1 MKKFLG
7 IAAYVA
13 IVCFAIPSM
22 AFAQAVVSIDP
33 AEMKSPEVGKQV
45 VVNVNIKGGANVA
58 GYQFTLTFDATALKF
73 ISIANADYLPAGA
86 FAVPPAVGA
95 GKVTLAA
102 TSLTGPAAGA
112 DGTLAKATFE
122 VVAVKDSTLG
132 LTELALSDPVAN
144 SLPVTTTGGKI
155 AGAPA
160 PANQAPVAAI
170 KAADKATVG
179 ASIPL
184 DGGDSKDDS
193 TIASYAWDFG
203 DSSTG
208 TGKSVSHAYAKA
220 GDFTVTLTVT
230 DDGKPDGKPL
240 TGKATLIIK
249 VAEAPKPVIT
259 EHKPGVKVLWLT
271 TNIPVEKSP
280 AKGFI
285 AIWEGEMD
293 AKAGTFIEYQVKFSH
308 FTVHRIG
315 GVFVHAADGTV
326 SGPVAADTEQD
337 WHHRKVSLDALAG
350 KKIVAITLGT
360 DNGANPDNA
369 AGPFNMLVD
378 NVQIT
383 DGTNLLTEVW
393 VGKQDIGGNASV
405 AQAFGDAV
413 GIDNFKAN
421 VINEGDVAVHPQG
434 KVITTWGRLKGAQ

>member
-1 MKKFLG
+1 MRKFLG

-22 AFAQAVVSIDP
+22 AFAAAVVSIDP
-33 AEMKSPEVGKQV
+33 PEMKSPDVGKPLT
-45 VVNVNIKGGANVA
+45 VNINIKGGANVA

-112 DGTLAKATFE
+112 DGTLAMATFE
-122 VVAVKDSTLG
+122 VVTVKDSTLG
-132 LTELALSDPVAN
+132 LTELALSDPVAK

-155 AGAPA
+155 TGAPA
-160 PANQAPVAAI
+160 PVNQAPVAAI

-179 ASIPL
+179 ASIAL

-193 TIASYAWDFG
+193 AIASYAWDFG
-203 DSSTG
+203 DGSTG

-220 GDFTVTLTVT
+220 RDFTVTLTVT
-230 DDGKPDGKPL
+230 DDGKPPQ

-249 VAEAPKPVIT
+249 VTEALPPVIT

-271 TNIPVEKSP
+271 ANIPQEKAP

-293 AKAGTFIEYQVKFSH
+293 AKKGTFIEYQVKFSPS
-308 FTVHRIG
+308 TVHKKG
-315 GVFVHAADGTV
+315 GVFVHTADGTV
-326 SGPVAADTEQD
+326 FPDKVDADTDKD

-393 VGKQDIGGNASV
+393 VGKQDIGGSASV
-405 AQAFGDAV
+405 AKAFGAAV
-413 GIDNFKAN
+413 GIDNFKAEAT
-421 VINEGDVAVHPQG
+421 NEPIAVHPQG

>member
-1 MKKFLG
+1 MRKFLG

-13 IVCFAIPSM
+13 IVCLTIPSM
-22 AFAQAVVSIDP
+22 AFADAVVSIDP
-33 AEMKSPEVGKQV
+33 PEMKSPDVGKQV
-45 VVNVNIKGGANVA
+45 AININIKGGANVA

-86 FAVPPAVGA
+86 FAVPPIVGA

-132 LTELALSDPVAN
+132 LADVALSDPTAK

-155 AGAPA
+155 TGAP
-160 PANQAPVAAI
+160 PPPNQAPVAAI
-170 KAADKATVG
+170 KAADKSTVG

-193 TIASYAWDFG
+193 AIDKYAWDFG
-203 DSSTG
+203 DGSTG
-208 TGKSVSHAYAKA
+208 EGKSVSHAYAKA

-230 DDGKPDGKPL
+230 DDGKPPL

-249 VAEAPKPVIT
+249 VAEAPKKVIT
-259 EHKPGVKVLWLT
+259 EHKPGGKVLWLT
-271 TNIPVEKSP
+271 ANIPQEKAP

-285 AIWEGEMD
+285 SIWEGEMD

-308 FTVHRIG
+308 FTVHKKG

-326 SGPVAADTEQD
+326 SGPVDADTDKD

-360 DNGANPDNA
+360 DNGANPGNA

-383 DGTNLLTEVW
+383 DGTNLLTQVW
-393 VGKQDIGGNASV
+393 VGKQDIGGSASV
-405 AQAFGDAV
+405 AKAFGAAV

-434 KVITTWGRLKGAQ
+434 KVLTTWGRLKGAQ